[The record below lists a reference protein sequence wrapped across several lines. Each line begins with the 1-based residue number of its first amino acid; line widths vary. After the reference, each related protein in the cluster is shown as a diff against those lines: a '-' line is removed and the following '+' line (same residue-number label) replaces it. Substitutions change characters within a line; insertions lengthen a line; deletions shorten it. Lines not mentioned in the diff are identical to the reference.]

1 MLQNPAKRPGQIA
14 VKWVLEFRIELNVF
28 CWVFVF
34 YFHLFF
40 FEFVFIF
47 PLPPWRE
54 QSSVEIIIILNII
67 SFFKKY
73 VDIGLLPNLI
83 ST

>member
-14 VKWVLEFRIELNVF
+14 VKWVLEFKIKLNVF

-40 FEFVFIF
+40 FEFIFIF

-54 QSSVEIIIILNII
+54 TELGGDDHVNGILVYYPI
-67 SFFKKY
+67 
-73 VDIGLLPNLI
+73 
-83 ST
+83 